1 MGIVSAAMRRVPVG
15 VLVPSIAWQ
24 YQFYEPELRKL
35 NDFVPYDRGAVDVG
49 MWWGPWSWWLAR
61 RTPRVDSFEIN
72 LELTSRITPVMP
84 SNVFVHRVALSDRT
98 GQADLW
104 IPSGGTGS
112 EGRASLEPGSRP
124 ETEWRRRSVATSR
137 LDEFNLTD
145 VGFIKMDV
153 EGHELAVLHGASHLL
168 ETQRPT
174 VLVEIE
180 QHTQR
185 SGVFD
190 SVVKYFGDRSYT
202 GEFLRKGRWHPI
214 GELDRGTNEALA
226 NRAAQ
231 RGYGANLFLYAR
243 RYVHNFVFKPR

>member
-1 MGIVSAAMRRVPVG
+1 MRRVPVS

-24 YQFYEPELRKL
+24 YQYYEPELRKL
-35 NDFVPYDRGAVDVG
+35 NDFVPHDRGAVDVG

-61 RTPRVDSFEIN
+61 RTPRVDSFEVN
-72 LELTSRITPVMP
+72 VELVSRITPAMP

-104 IPSGGTGS
+104 IPSGGPGS
-112 EGRASLEPGSRP
+112 EVRGSLEPGYRA

-137 LDEFNLTD
+137 LDDFKLTD
-145 VGFIKMDV
+145 VGFVKMDV

-180 QHTQR
+180 QHGHR

-214 GELDRGTNEALA
+214 GDSIRGTNAALA
-226 NRAAQ
+226 NRAAR

-243 RYVHNFVFKPR
+243 RVRSQRRVQAALRPPETH

>member
-1 MGIVSAAMRRVPVG
+1 M
-15 VLVPSIAWQ
+15 
-24 YQFYEPELRKL
+24 
-35 NDFVPYDRGAVDVG
+35 
-49 MWWGPWSWWLAR
+49 
-61 RTPRVDSFEIN
+61 
-72 LELTSRITPVMP
+72 
-84 SNVFVHRVALSDRT
+84 
-98 GQADLW
+98 
-104 IPSGGTGS
+104 
-112 EGRASLEPGSRP
+112 
-124 ETEWRRRSVATSR
+124 ATSR
-137 LDEFNLTD
+137 LDDFNLTD
-145 VGFIKMDV
+145 VGFVKMDV
-153 EGHELAVLHGASHLL
+153 EGHELAVLQGASRLL

-180 QHTQR
+180 QHSER

-243 RYVHNFVFKPR
+243 RYVHNVVFKPR